1 MARLDFRVTIIT
13 AIKGILIRLQKAYP
27 PNKIINEL
35 LSLFE
40 ILEAYETD
48 GSKLTAEERET
59 VSDSCENILREL
71 AGIAN
76 TLKPYLDPETGYFSE
91 EDREKISDI
100 LSIDPDYVLKV
111 LDENKGIKNIP

>member
-1 MARLDFRVTIIT
+1 MAKFTFRITIIT
-13 AIKGILIRLQKAYP
+13 AIKDMLIRLQKAYP

-40 ILEAYETD
+40 ILQAYEAD
-48 GSKLTAEERET
+48 RSKLTAEERET

-71 AGIAN
+71 AAIAN
-76 TLKPYLDPETGYFSE
+76 TLKPYLDPETEYFSE
-91 EDREKISDI
+91 EDREKINDI

-111 LDENKGIKNIP
+111 LDENKGIKNTS

>member
-1 MARLDFRVTIIT
+1 MARFNICITVIT
-13 AIKGILIRLQKAYP
+13 AVKDMLIRLQKTYP

-40 ILEAYETD
+40 ILQAYEAD

-71 AGIAN
+71 AAIAN
-76 TLKPYLDPETGYFSE
+76 TLKPYLDPETEYFSKV
-91 EDREKISDI
+91 DSEKISEI

-111 LDENKGIKNIP
+111 LDENKGIKNTS

>member
-1 MARLDFRVTIIT
+1 MATFTFQITIIT
-13 AIKGILIRLQKAYP
+13 AVKDMLIRLQKAYP

-40 ILEAYETD
+40 ILQAYEAD
-48 GSKLTAEERET
+48 GSKLTAEERAT

-71 AGIAN
+71 AAIAN
-76 TLKPYLDPETGYFSE
+76 TLKPYLDPETEYFSE
-91 EDREKISDI
+91 EDRKKISEI

-111 LDENKGIKNIP
+111 LDENKGIKNTP